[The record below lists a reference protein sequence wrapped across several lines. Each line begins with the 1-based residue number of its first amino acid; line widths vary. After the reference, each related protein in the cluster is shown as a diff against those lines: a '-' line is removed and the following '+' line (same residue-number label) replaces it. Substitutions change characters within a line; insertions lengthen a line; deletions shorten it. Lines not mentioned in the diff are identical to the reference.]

1 MAEPAA
7 DLPWPAG
14 HVAQAVH
21 DDCPA
26 ELVNVPEAHAA
37 HTRSDDGVAAL
48 LVYCPAGHGLRT
60 TPHAAPLSS
69 PEYVEPTAHGVQTRF
84 AVAEPAADMPKPAP
98 HVRHFAHASLPEKA
112 LKAPAAHAVHVRSLD
127 SVAALFMYSPAA
139 HAPRICAHAAPPAEA
154 ENVAPSTH
162 APHWRSAVSEPA
174 ADSPWPAGHVRHA
187 AHAWL
192 PAVAL
197 NSPPSHVA
205 HSRSD
210 DAPGAL
216 VSYLPA
222 AHTVMAAHVRSAV
235 PDGGTDV
242 YWPCGQLALC
252 VLHVRSRISVGVL
265 VSYSPAPHVV
275 TVAHSSPLIASE
287 NVASCVQAAH

>member
-1 MAEPAA
+1 
-7 DLPWPAG
+7 
-14 HVAQAVH
+14 
-21 DDCPA
+21 
-26 ELVNVPEAHAA
+26 
-37 HTRSDDGVAAL
+37 
-48 LVYCPAGHGLRT
+48 
-60 TPHAAPLSS
+60 
-69 PEYVEPTAHGVQTRF
+69 
-84 AVAEPAADMPKPAP
+84 MPKPAP
-98 HVRHFAHASLPEKA
+98 HVRHVAHASLPA
-112 LKAPAAHAVHVRSLD
+112 ADLKAPAAHAVHVRSLD
-127 SVAALFMYSPAA
+127 CVTALFMYSPAA

-174 ADSPWPAGHVRHA
+174 ADLPWPAGHVRHA

-222 AHTVMAAHVRSAV
+222 AHTVMAAHVRSVV

-242 YWPCGQLALC
+242 YWPCGQLPRA
-252 VLHVRSRISVGVL
+252 G
-265 VSYSPAPHVV
+265 
-275 TVAHSSPLIASE
+275 
-287 NVASCVQAAH
+287 

>member
-1 MAEPAA
+1 MPLPMAHGFQTVHLRMPLFAVN
-7 DLPWPAG
+7 WPA
-14 HVAQAVH
+14 AQAVQ
-21 DDCPA
+21 
-26 ELVNVPEAHAA
+26 
-37 HTRSDDGVAAL
+37 TRSVIDVASADIY
-48 LVYCPAGHGLRT
+48 VPVMHGGRT
-60 TPHAAPLSS
+60 TTHSSPLSVA
-69 PEYVEPTAHGVQTRF
+69 EYVAPAVQAVHWRF

-139 HAPRICAHAAPPAEA
+139 HSPRICAHAAPPAEA